1 MRALLAT
8 AAVCFSFLAG
18 GCASFTAP
26 PYSADYPALDALKR
40 NSAGKVNVGK
50 GQPESSEDAVNKIT
64 LRGAPLRAEGTTF
77 AGYVA
82 QAMAS
87 DLKQIGLFDL
97 ASSRKIDLFLLK
109 NDIDISGISEG
120 QGVIEVRLTITDAER
135 VVFQKNYA
143 AQTKFASA
151 FSGATAIP
159 IGQAEYPNLV
169 RALLADIYRD
179 SNFIRALSAP

>member
-8 AAVCFSFLAG
+8 VAVFFSFLAG
-18 GCASFTAP
+18 GCASYIAP
-26 PYSADYPALDALKR
+26 PYSADYPALDTLKR
-40 NSAGKVNVGK
+40 SSAGKVNVGK
-50 GQPESSEDAVNKIT
+50 GQPESPQETVNKIS
-64 LRGAPLRAEGTTF
+64 LRGSSLRAEGSTF
-77 AGYVA
+77 AEYIA

-87 DLKQIGLFDL
+87 DLKQVGLLDL
-97 ASSRKIDLFLLK
+97 TSSRKIDLFLLK

-120 QGVIEVRLTITDAER
+120 RGTIEVRLTITDAER
-135 VVFQKNYA
+135 IVFQKNYA

-159 IGQAEYPNLV
+159 MGQAEYPNLV

-179 SNFIRALSAP
+179 SNFVRALSAP

>member
-1 MRALLAT
+1 MRTLLAT

-40 NSAGKVNVGK
+40 SSAGKVNVGN
-50 GQPESSEDAVNKIT
+50 GQPESPEEAVNKIT

-109 NDIDISGISEG
+109 NDIDISGISAG
-120 QGVIEVRLTITDAER
+120 QGVIEVRLTITNAER

-179 SNFIRALSAP
+179 SNFIRALSAQ